1 MGYCFINELHEFLYI
16 LDKMLPLQMC
26 LPAWCIFFFTFIQ
39 EQMIL
44 ILLKFTFFPF
54 YDKRYLGPS

>member
-26 LPAWCIFFFTFIQ
+26 FPVWYIFLTFIQ

-44 ILLKFTFFPF
+44 ILLKFIFLSF
-54 YDKRYLGPS
+54 YDEYFLSPS

>member
-1 MGYCFINELHEFLYI
+1 MY
-16 LDKMLPLQMC
+16 
-26 LPAWCIFFFTFIQ
+26 FFFTFIQ

-44 ILLKFTFFPF
+44 ILLKFIFFPF